1 MNAIEDA
8 IQKGYAKE
16 YYGAYIIYPRKIM
29 STYYLNKLLVDLKN
43 EYDFFQ
49 IFDSIKAV
57 KKVG

>member
-1 MNAIEDA
+1 MIEDA

-16 YYGAYIIYPRKIM
+16 YYGAYIIYHRRIM
-29 STYYLNKLLVDLKN
+29 NTHYLNKLLLTLKN

-57 KKVG
+57 KKVSA